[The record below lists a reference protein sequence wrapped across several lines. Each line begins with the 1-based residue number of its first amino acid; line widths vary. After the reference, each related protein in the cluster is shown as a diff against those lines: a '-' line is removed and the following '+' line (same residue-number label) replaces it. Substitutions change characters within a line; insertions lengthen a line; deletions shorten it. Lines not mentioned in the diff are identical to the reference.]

1 MKVTKISQ
9 LSGIEHTMELN
20 ITSEELMRIENRF
33 NTKELIQNIVP
44 HLLASEREFLMT
56 GITEKEWLK
65 ISDID

>member
-44 HLLASEREFLMT
+44 HLVASEREFLMT